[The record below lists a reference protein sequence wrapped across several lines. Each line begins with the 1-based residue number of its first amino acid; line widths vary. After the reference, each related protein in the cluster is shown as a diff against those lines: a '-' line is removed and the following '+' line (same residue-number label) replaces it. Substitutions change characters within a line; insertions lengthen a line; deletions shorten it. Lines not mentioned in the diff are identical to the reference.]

1 MGLFLALGS
10 SVPANAVEIDL
21 QTITMRAKKNNYL
34 VRENAERL
42 YQSKMTLVKART
54 HLLPSLNIWD
64 ILNSVTGFEVNLIE
78 DIAPFLIPAN
88 WFKLKENKL
97 LHEAEKLG
105 YRTLIANEVISARS
119 IYWRLL
125 HDLDLIDILSTHID
139 ELDQLTEALRI
150 REEIGVVPVGTT
162 RDLQIRS
169 LGIRDDWHQ
178 LRLLYRQELNQLT
191 MALGFSAD
199 TPHSIRRTNELDVVE
214 RMPRVDYAL
223 GLQSSLAA
231 SPELAQFKYFIRVLP
246 LIKGEVYFSI
256 LGAGKASRGLPGGG
270 V

>member
-1 MGLFLALGS
+1 MSRAYLAMGLFLALGS

-125 HDLDLIDILSTHID
+125 HDLDLIDIH
-139 ELDQLTEALRI
+139 
-150 REEIGVVPVGTT
+150 
-162 RDLQIRS
+162 
-169 LGIRDDWHQ
+169 
-178 LRLLYRQELNQLT
+178 
-191 MALGFSAD
+191 
-199 TPHSIRRTNELDVVE
+199 
-214 RMPRVDYAL
+214 
-223 GLQSSLAA
+223 
-231 SPELAQFKYFIRVLP
+231 
-246 LIKGEVYFSI
+246 
-256 LGAGKASRGLPGGG
+256 
-270 V
+270 